1 MRQIPTQLRG
11 CAGKGTWVRV
21 ERLAGNRGEGPV
33 TLSVLDRLI
42 DEEPK
47 SGVEGPMTR
56 AESLRRLKS
65 AVRRD
70 LEWLLNAREP
80 VQAPPEGAIWL
91 EKSVYCLGL
100 PDLCSMNLIGTRNRN
115 DLARRMEALIAVFE
129 PRLLAAKVSLAP
141 ANAGPLPHLHFVID
155 GLLAIDPMPEHVS
168 FDTVLDVTGAEYH
181 VRGEPGA
188 G

>member
-1 MRQIPTQLRG
+1 M
-11 CAGKGTWVRV
+11 
-21 ERLAGNRGEGPV
+21 
-33 TLSVLDRLI
+33 SVLDRLI

-47 SGVEGPMTR
+47 SSVEGPMTR

-80 VQAPPEGAIWL
+80 VQPPPEGAAQL
-91 EKSVYCLGL
+91 EKSVYCYGL
-100 PDLCSMNLIGTRNRN
+100 PDLCSLNLASTRNRSDLARLMEGMIAIYEPRLIGT
-115 DLARRMEALIAVFE
+115 
-129 PRLLAAKVSLAP
+129 KVSLAASAP
-141 ANAGPLPHLHFVID
+141 GPMPQLHFVIE
-155 GLLAIDPMPEHVS
+155 GLLAIDPMPEHIS
-168 FDTVLDVTGAEYH
+168 FDTVLDVSGGEYR